1 MRLNQNHAMPV
12 TAPQDE
18 LLQRAKGKVLEVG
31 VGTGMNLGRYK
42 FASQGEGGLVES
54 VVGID
59 LSKGMLDEA
68 GAKAAKLQ
76 LPLGKDLT
84 LRLMDVE
91 KLEFQDAS
99 FDTVV
104 DTYGLCVFS
113 DPVKAVRTLSPS
125 HDWPFRVWSCRV

>member
-1 MRLNQNHAMPV
+1 
-12 TAPQDE
+12 
-18 LLQRAKGKVLEVG
+18 VLEVG

-42 FASQGEGGLVES
+42 FASQGGGGLVES

-76 LPLGKDLT
+76 LPMGKDLT

-91 KLEFQDAS
+91 KLEFQDAT

-113 DPVKAVRTLSPS
+113 DPVKAVRA
-125 HDWPFRVWSCRV
+125 WPPKHEFPVRAWRFRVWGLCASMI